1 MLPLSQTYLVLEVV
15 MNTIESSTLI
25 QLLLQSDAMTY
36 VVFACLLIMSIYTW
50 AVLFYKIIVWRV
62 KRKQLD
68 HLLFQLQNSS
78 TVHDVVQLNSAIS
91 DTYAGYF
98 LAKIL
103 HQFKLVSSKGS
114 SRSNDLS
121 DREWQILESSLSG
134 VIESLMTKESSLV
147 TIVAACM
154 TIAPLLGLY
163 GTVWGL
169 VISFMDIGRQQSA
182 DIATVAPGI
191 SMALTT
197 TVGGLLV
204 AIPAAVIYYVLQMKM
219 QAIESRLV
227 LVTERFMLLVQHA
240 NSSKV

>member
-1 MLPLSQTYLVLEVV
+1 
-15 MNTIESSTLI
+15 MNTIESSTFT

-36 VVFACLLIMSIYTW
+36 MVFACLLIMSVYTW

-68 HLLFQLQNSS
+68 HLLSQLQNSS
-78 TVHDVVQLNSAIS
+78 TIHDVVQLNSAIS
-91 DTYAGYF
+91 DTFAGYF
-98 LAKIL
+98 LSKIL
-103 HQFKLVSSKGS
+103 FQFKSISSKTGS
-114 SRSNDLS
+114 KFNDLS
-121 DREWQILESSLSG
+121 DREWQMLDSSLSG
-134 VIESLMTKESSLV
+134 VIDHFMAKESALV
-147 TIVAACM
+147 TMVAACM

-169 VISFMDIGRQQSA
+169 VISFMDIGKQQSA

-219 QAIESRLV
+219 QEIENRLV
-227 LVTERFMLLVQHA
+227 SVTEQFMLLLQHA
-240 NSSKV
+240 NSSKQ